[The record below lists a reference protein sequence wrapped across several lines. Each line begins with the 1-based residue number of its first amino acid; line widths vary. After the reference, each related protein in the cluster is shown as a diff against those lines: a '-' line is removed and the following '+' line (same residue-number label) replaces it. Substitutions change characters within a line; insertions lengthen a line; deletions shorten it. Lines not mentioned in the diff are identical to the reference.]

1 MDWTSRQNRAQ
12 LFTKWEQAATSLEQY
27 PSSFL
32 SPSDLL
38 PFGIQA
44 SQVGLTDDGRL
55 RFEPCFFEPYPDAV
69 LQKYPMHPEVDDD
82 GEDAHQKH
90 ALEVI
95 PTLAGALDTVQ
106 KNPPTEGDEEEDSD
120 SDSSMECIPTFA
132 DALDTLQRNPPVDEC
147 LLQAAYK
154 LYRKRLRKDHFWDHS
169 DHGSWI
175 HLHLMYQLGVDRDSE
190 HGPITLESLAG
201 LDYNE

>member
-1 MDWTSRQNRAQ
+1 MDWTSSEIRAQ
-12 LFTKWEQAATSLEQY
+12 LYTKWLAAAKSLEQY
-27 PSSFL
+27 SSSFL

-69 LQKYPMHPEVDDD
+69 LQKYPIHPQVDDS
-82 GEDAHQKH
+82 GEDAHQRH
-90 ALEVI
+90 ALHDI
-95 PTLAGALDTVQ
+95 PTLADALDTVQ
-106 KNPPTEGDEEEDSD
+106 KNPPTEEDDSDSD
-120 SDSSMECIPTFA
+120 SDSSMDCIPTFA
-132 DALDTLQRNPPVDEC
+132 DALDTLQRNPPVDEY

-154 LYRKRLRKDHFWDHS
+154 LYRKRLRKYYFW
-169 DHGSWI
+169 GYITRGYWI
-175 HLHLMYQLGVDRDSE
+175 HHHLMYQLEEERDSE

-201 LDYNE
+201 LQHNE